1 MLSFT
6 RVRRVS
12 AVFFFF
18 FFFQGALFVS
28 EPNPSWFGNGPN
40 EKSSSWTNGNWLK
53 SRFHFS
59 FAEYRNPA
67 NSHFGPL
74 RVMNDD
80 LVQPLRGFGTH
91 PHRDAEIMTY
101 VVQGTLTHEDSMG
114 NKGNVNRGG
123 LQYMSAGSG
132 VQHSEFNHGTSPL
145 RFIQCWVTP
154 NKSGVEPR

>member
-1 MLSFT
+1 MYLST
-6 RVRRVS
+6 RIHKLHYIPSSLRL
-12 AVFFFF
+12 
-18 FFFQGALFVS
+18 GALFVS

-40 EKSSSWTNGNWLK
+40 EKSPSWTNGNWLK

-67 NSHFGPL
+67 NSQFGPL

-123 LQYMSAGSG
+123 LQYLA
-132 VQHSEFNHGTSPL
+132 
-145 RFIQCWVTP
+145 
-154 NKSGVEPR
+154 EPCTDRLFPKMGECREVLGGGPAPPSKL

>member
-1 MLSFT
+1 ML
-6 RVRRVS
+6 
-12 AVFFFF
+12 
-18 FFFQGALFVS
+18 GALFVS

-40 EKSSSWTNGNWLK
+40 EKRPTWTNDNWLK

-59 FAEYRNPA
+59 FAEYSNAA
-67 NSHFGPL
+67 NAQFGPL

-101 VVQGTLTHEDSMG
+101 VVEGALTHEDSLG
-114 NKGNVNRGG
+114 NTGEVRRGG

-132 VQHSEFNHGTSPL
+132 VRHSEYNHGEVPL
-145 RFIQCWVTP
+145 RFIQCWVNP
-154 NKSGVEPR
+154 DKSGVAPR